1 MSVGSGLRLSLIGV
15 VVAAW
20 SVVCGIGGGLFAVPI
35 LHYVYRMPMRRAVAT
50 SLGLVAASTFVGTIS
65 EAFHPAS
72 FLHWPVVGVLVAG
85 SLLGTQ
91 VGYRVAQRV
100 SVRGLKMLF
109 AVLVLLVALRLF
121 KGRAPDVM
129 EVSGVTLGAWEV
141 ALVACIGFGSGFVSP
156 LLGIG
161 GGLVA
166 VPSLY
171 FGLPDLGYLG
181 ARASSIAMAVVNSSR
196 SLWLHGAA
204 GRVDLECAFWFGLGG
219 ATGAVAGVQLVHL
232 PEVAPVARSMMA
244 LTLVVV
250 SARFAWDVLS
260 GRRDSPE
267 D

>member
-20 SVVCGIGGGLFAVPI
+20 STVCGIGGGLFAVPI

-50 SLGLVAASTFVGTIS
+50 SLGLVAASTFMATIS
-65 EAFHPAS
+65 EAFHPGS
-72 FLHWPVVGVLVAG
+72 FLNWPVVGVLVVG
-85 SLLGTQ
+85 SLLGAQ

-100 SVRGLKMLF
+100 SVRSLKTLF
-109 AVLVLLVALRLF
+109 AALVLLVALRLF
-121 KGRAPDVM
+121 KGGASDFM
-129 EVSGVTLGAWEV
+129 EVSGATLGAWEV

-244 LTLVVV
+244 LTLMVV

>member
-20 SVVCGIGGGLFAVPI
+20 SVVCGIGGGLFAVPV

-50 SLGLVAASTFVGTIS
+50 SLGLVAASTMTATIS
-65 EAFHPAS
+65 EAVHPES
-72 FLHWPVVGVLVAG
+72 SLRWPVVAALVAG
-85 SLLGTQ
+85 SLAGAQ
-91 VGYRVAQRV
+91 VGYRVSQRV
-100 SVRGLKMLF
+100 SVRGLKALF
-109 AVLVLLVALRLF
+109 AVLVLLVALRLYQ
-121 KGRAPDVM
+121 G
-129 EVSGVTLGAWEV
+129 GTGALDGAAGATMGPWDV

-171 FGLPDLGYLG
+171 FGLPELGYLG
-181 ARASSIAMAVVNSSR
+181 ARACSIAMAVVNSSR
-196 SLWLHGAA
+196 SLWLYAAA
-204 GRVDLECAFWFGLGG
+204 GRIEVECAIWFGLGG
-219 ATGAVAGVQLVHL
+219 AAGAVAGVQLVHL

-244 LTLVVV
+244 LTLVLL
-250 SARFAWDVLS
+250 SSRFAWDVLS
-260 GRRDSPE
+260 GRRDDRE

>member
-20 SVVCGIGGGLFAVPI
+20 STVCGIGGGLFAVPI

-50 SLGLVAASTFVGTIS
+50 SLGLVAASTFMATIS
-65 EAFHPAS
+65 EAFHPGS
-72 FLHWPVVGVLVAG
+72 FLNWPVVGVLVVG
-85 SLLGTQ
+85 SLLGAQ

-100 SVRGLKMLF
+100 SVRSLKALF
-109 AVLVLLVALRLF
+109 AALVLLVALRLF
-121 KGRAPDVM
+121 KGGASDFM
-129 EVSGVTLGAWEV
+129 EVSGATLGAWEV

-219 ATGAVAGVQLVHL
+219 VAGVQLVHL

-244 LTLVVV
+244 LTLMVV